1 VEGVGEYDLL
11 RPLGQGVGFDTGT
24 SQLWDVNS
32 AAETLDPEA
41 AVLFSTAVL
50 DNAWN
55 CTSPSSLFGIFTD
68 ESPVRPSRTRV
79 ARVDI

>member
-1 VEGVGEYDLL
+1 VEGAGEYDLW
-11 RPLGQGVGFDTGT
+11 RPLSQGVGFDTGAGK
-24 SQLWDVNS
+24 LWDFDD

-41 AVLFSTAVL
+41 AVLFSTDVL

-55 CTSPSSLFGIFTD
+55 SMSSLTLSGTVAD
-68 ESPVRPSRTRV
+68 ESPVRTSRTRF